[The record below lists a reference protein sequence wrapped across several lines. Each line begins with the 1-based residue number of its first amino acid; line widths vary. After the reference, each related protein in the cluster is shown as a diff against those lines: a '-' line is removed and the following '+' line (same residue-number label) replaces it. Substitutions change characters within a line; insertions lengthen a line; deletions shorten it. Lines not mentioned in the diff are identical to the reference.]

1 MSKNKKNHTDDKI
14 EHEGKNSEFEFSE
27 DVEIYHGF
35 DKYEDTSGL
44 EDEVGINPSI
54 LQIEC
59 NPLLIYQRKLE
70 KLYGSHDSSIPFRVR
85 GDVIRI
91 GSNTHQFMSLF

>member
-1 MSKNKKNHTDDKI
+1 MEVPPKKLSKKKNNYHTYDKI
-14 EHEGKNSEFEFSE
+14 EHAGKNSEFEFSE
-27 DVEIYHGF
+27 DVENHHGF

-59 NPLLIYQRKLE
+59 NHLQIINVSLK
-70 KLYGSHDSSIPFRVR
+70 GVR
-85 GDVIRI
+85 LSWFKHSVSCSRG
-91 GSNTHQFMSLF
+91 M

>member
-1 MSKNKKNHTDDKI
+1 MFLCQTRVTISTLGGPTKEVVQKIKKNHTDDKI

-27 DVEIYHGF
+27 EVENHHGF

-59 NPLLIYQRKLE
+59 NPLLIYQRKL
-70 KLYGSHDSSIPFRVR
+70 
-85 GDVIRI
+85 
-91 GSNTHQFMSLF
+91 